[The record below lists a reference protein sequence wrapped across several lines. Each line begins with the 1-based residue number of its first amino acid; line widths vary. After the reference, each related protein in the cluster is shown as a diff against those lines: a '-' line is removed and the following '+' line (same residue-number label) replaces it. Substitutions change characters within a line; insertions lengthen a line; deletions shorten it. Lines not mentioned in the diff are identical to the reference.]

1 MKIHSALIDIQ
12 THRPTS
18 LSNGTERLGQAR
30 LRKILLVALLAVF
43 VLPPGTGTAHV
54 TSAPFSRGFNLTGWL
69 QSNGPRAVHFT
80 RFGLQDLRHI
90 QALGADVIRLPIN
103 LHAMAGPAPEY
114 ALDPLFLF
122 FLDQIVD
129 WCEELGL
136 HLILDNHTFDVDSD
150 TDPQIGQVLVPVWR
164 QLAARYEGRSERL
177 YYEVLNEPH
186 GITDAAWNAIQQ
198 KVIDAIRQVDTR
210 HVIVVGPAGWN
221 SYNNLDAMPSYA
233 DDKLLYTFHFY
244 DPFLFTHQGASWV
257 NPSME
262 PVAEIPFPFDAERMP
277 KMPPALAGSWVGSAF
292 SSYRTEGT
300 LERLDRL
307 LDIASRFAQDRD
319 VAIFCGEFG
328 VYIPNSPSEDR
339 LRWYEAVRL
348 GLEARG
354 IAWTTWDYKGGFG
367 LFKRGS
373 NELFA
378 HDLNLPL
385 LRALGLN
392 TPLQSPFEHRPL
404 TAGFSLYEDFIGPRV
419 TASNWSGAGE
429 VDYFWEG
436 EPSAGRYCMRWQGVD
451 QYNHLGFDF
460 TPDVDFSELVEAGYA
475 LSFAVRGNTPG
486 SSFDVRFMN
495 GTDDGLPWRMRR
507 TISEDVAR
515 WDDTWQQV
523 RLPLDS
529 FVEHGAWD
537 GVWHEPEGRF
547 DWSLVDRLEIVAEHH
562 DLVGRRFLFDDLRL
576 VAPDGTA
583 VALAASDRALDYAL
597 EASYPNPFNASTV
610 VRYRLGKRSPVDLSV
625 YNAVGQRVRTLER
638 SVLPGGSHRATWN
651 GRDEF
656 GRNVASGIYYYRLET
671 DGFLAAGK
679 MTLLR

>member
-1 MKIHSALIDIQ
+1 M
-12 THRPTS
+12 RY
-18 LSNGTERLGQAR
+18 
-30 LRKILLVALLAVF
+30 KILLFALLLTL
-43 VLPPGTGTAHV
+43 LPTIGTDTALA
-54 TSAPFSRGFNLTGWL
+54 TSAPFNRGFNLTGWL
-69 QSNGPRAVHFT
+69 QSSGPRAVHFT

-90 QALGADVIRLPIN
+90 QALGADVVRLPIN
-103 LHAMAGPAPEY
+103 LHAMAGPAPDY

-129 WCEELGL
+129 WCDELGL
-136 HLILDNHTFDVDSD
+136 HLILDNHTFDVDTN
-150 TDPQIGQVLVPVWR
+150 TDPQIGQILVPVWR

-186 GITDAAWNAIQQ
+186 GIADAVWNSIQQ
-198 KVIDAIRQVDTR
+198 EVIDAIRQVNAH

-221 SYNNLDAMPSYA
+221 SYNNLEAMPRYA

-257 NPSME
+257 NPSMV
-262 PVAEIPFPFDAERMP
+262 PVAGIPFPFDAERMP
-277 KMPPALAGSWVGSAF
+277 EMPAALAGTWVGSAY
-292 SSYRTEGT
+292 SGYRTEGT
-300 LERLDRL
+300 LERVDRL
-307 LDIASRFAQDRD
+307 LDVASRFAQERD
-319 VAIFCGEFG
+319 VPIFCGEFG

-373 NELFA
+373 DELFA
-378 HDLNLPL
+378 HDLNLSL

-392 TPLQSPFEHRPL
+392 APLQSPFERRPL
-404 TAGFSLYEDFIGPRV
+404 TAGFALYEDFIGPRV

-436 EPSAGRYCMRWQGVD
+436 EPSAGRYCMRWEGVE

-460 TPDVDFSELVEAGYA
+460 TPDIDLSELVEAGYA
-475 LSFAVRGNTPG
+475 LSLSVRGNAPG

-495 GTDDGLPWRMRR
+495 GSGQGLPWRMRR
-507 TISEDVAR
+507 TVDEGVAR

-537 GVWHEPEGRF
+537 GAWHEPEGRF

-562 DLVGRRFLFDDLRL
+562 DLVGRRFLLDDLRI
-576 VAPDGTA
+576 VAPDGTS
-583 VALAASDRALDYAL
+583 VALLGPDQEMDYAL
-597 EASYPNPFNASTV
+597 QANYPNPFNAGTV
-610 VRYRLGKRSPVDLSV
+610 VHYRLGKRGSIDLDV
-625 YNAVGQRVRTLER
+625 YNAVGQRVRTLAR
-638 SVLPGGSHRATWN
+638 GVLPSGDHRATWN

-656 GRNVASGIYYYRLET
+656 GRDVASGVYYYRLQAA
-671 DGFLAAGK
+671 DFLAVGK